1 MIIVIDASVAA
12 KWFFQEE
19 HSMEAINLLD
29 NHFEINVPDFFF
41 LEMKSLLCKRTRRRE
56 LSLKEALEMD
66 DEIRSIPIQSY
77 PSAALRDKAFEIALE
92 TRSSIYDCLY
102 LALAE
107 ALDSNMVTA
116 DRRFFQAL
124 QNASLFSRMLWVED
138 IDMARGGGSS

>member
-1 MIIVIDASVAA
+1 
-12 KWFFQEE
+12 
-19 HSMEAINLLD
+19 
-29 NHFEINVPDFFF
+29 
-41 LEMKSLLCKRTRRRE
+41 MKSLLCKRTRRRE
-56 LSLKEALEMD
+56 LSLREALEMD

-124 QNASLFSRMLWVED
+124 QNGSLFSRMLWVED
-138 IDMARGGGSS
+138 IDMARDGGSS